1 LGHAKKQAGLV
12 LRLGFIVGLGFGAAL
27 IVASF
32 LLPVIYPQVGK
43 DVVHLAFWGI
53 NITACVQAAKVLNNI
68 LGNGILPSGG
78 DTKFVLLTHVISS
91 YAAGLPAALLLGIVA
106 RLGTQSV
113 FAARALEE
121 VLKMFIFLLRYRT
134 PSWYRKSMNRPA
146 AASSKP

>member
-1 LGHAKKQAGLV
+1 MNRCG
-12 LRLGFIVGLGFGAAL
+12 RI
-27 IVASF
+27 
-32 LLPVIYPQVGK
+32 
-43 DVVHLAFWGI
+43 
-53 NITACVQAAKVLNNI
+53 KVLNNI

-91 YAAGLPAALLLGIVA
+91 YAAGLPAALVLGIVA
-106 RLGTQSV
+106 RLGAQSV